1 MLIKNPKGW
10 EMKEGQTTPENVFRN
25 RRRILAGL
33 GLGGIAAGAL
43 GAYAL
48 TGSDAPAP
56 AVSPVNAAT
65 TDTPDPTADLYPA
78 KRNGK
83 FVLDRPLT
91 SEKFATTYNNFY
103 EYGSH
108 KGIYT
113 EASRLR
119 IRPWTVTF
127 DGMVEKPLTKGFD
140 EIIRA
145 MPIEERLYRHRCVEA
160 WSMAVPWT
168 GFPLAALVAYAKPL
182 SGAKY
187 LQMETFQDVAMAPGQ
202 RQVWW
207 PWPYIEGLTIEEATN
222 ELAFIATGI
231 YGKPMPAQNGAP
243 LRLAVPWKYGFKSIK
258 SIVRFTFTDKR
269 PKSFWEQ
276 IQANEY
282 GFWANVNPMV
292 PHPRW
297 SQASEQVLGTG
308 ERVPTQLYNGYAEF
322 VASLYTDKQKELL
335 FL

>member
-1 MLIKNPKGW
+1 MLIKNPKDW
-10 EMKEGQTTPENVFRN
+10 EMKEKQATPESVFRN

-43 GAYAL
+43 GVYAL
-48 TGSDAPAP
+48 REKDAPSST
-56 AVSPVNAAT
+56 VSPVNSAAAQ
-65 TDTPDPTADLYPA
+65 TPDPTTDLYPA
-78 KRNGK
+78 KPNGHYM
-83 FVLDRPLT
+83 LDRPLT

-113 EASRLR
+113 EAGRLR
-119 IRPWTVTF
+119 IRPWNIAF
-127 DGMVEKPLTKGFD
+127 DGMVEKPFVKDID
-140 EIIRA
+140 EVIRA
-145 MPIEERLYRHRCVEA
+145 MPLEERLYRHRCVEA

-168 GFPLAALVAYAKPL
+168 GFSLAALVAYAKPL
-182 SGAKY
+182 SSAKY

-207 PWPYIEGLTIEEATN
+207 PWPYVEGLTMDEATN
-222 ELAFIATGI
+222 ELAFMATGI
-231 YGKPMPAQNGAP
+231 YGKPMPPQNGAP

-258 SIVRFTFTDKR
+258 SIVRFTFTDKQ

-282 GFWANVNPMV
+282 GFWANVNPKV

-322 VASLYTDKQKELL
+322 VGSLYTNRQNEQL